1 MFFIFALEGIMKFT
15 CSQQTLAKALNTV
28 SKAVSTRTTLPI
40 LKGILLEAKADG
52 TLILTASDLEISIQK
67 KVEAEVQQEGSVVV
81 ISKLFGD
88 IIRKLPNEDIS
99 IEETEDNNILI
110 KTNSSEFTV
119 MSLPVEEFPKIG
131 EKENNSKPLVFDR
144 EIFKDMVRKTAF
156 AASIDESKGI
166 LVGIL
171 TEINEDAV
179 NMVSL
184 DGFRLALAKEIMNSA
199 EESKFIISA
208 KIMNEIS
215 KIVSDDDTDS
225 DINIFLGDKKAVF
238 NIGNT
243 EVVLRLM
250 EGEFIKYRDI
260 IPSDGTINVKVG
272 KEILLESIERASLL
286 AKEGK
291 NNLIKMTI
299 KNDLLTVTSRSEE
312 GNVKEQIVMEKIGDD
327 LEIGF
332 NSKFVIDV
340 LKVIDDEEISMVF
353 KTGTS
358 PCVVRP
364 VEGDAYEYLILPV
377 RIPTM

>member
-1 MFFIFALEGIMKFT
+1 MKFT
-15 CSQQTLAKALNTV
+15 CSQQVLAKALNTV
-28 SKAVSTRTTLPI
+28 SKAVSNRTTLPI
-40 LKGILLEAKADG
+40 LKGILIEAKSDG
-52 TLILTASDLEISIQK
+52 TLVLTASDLEISIQK
-67 KVEAEVQQEGSVVV
+67 KVEAIVEEEGSAVVM
-81 ISKLFGD
+81 SKLFGD
-88 IIRKLPNEDIS
+88 IIRKLPNEEIS
-99 IEETEDNNILI
+99 IEETEDNNIII

-119 MSLPVEEFPKIG
+119 LSLPVDEFPKIG
-131 EKENNSKPLVFDR
+131 DKEENVETLSFNRD
-144 EIFKDMVRKTAF
+144 IFKDMVRKTAF

-171 TEINEDAV
+171 TEINEESV

-184 DGFRLALAKEIMNSA
+184 DGFRLALSKEEMNSNGQC
-199 EESKFIISA
+199 KFIISA

-215 KIVSDDDTDS
+215 KIVSDDDSDS
-225 DINIFLGDKKAVF
+225 DINISLGQKKAVF
-238 NIGNT
+238 TVGST

-260 IPSDGTINVKVG
+260 IPSDGTIKVIIG
-272 KEILLESIERASLL
+272 KDILLESIERASLL

-299 KNDLLTVTSRSEE
+299 KNNLLTVTSRSEE
-312 GNVKEQIVMEKIGDD
+312 GNVKEEIIMEKTGDD

-332 NSKFVIDV
+332 NSKFVMDV
-340 LKVIDDEEISMVF
+340 LKVIDDEEILMVF